1 MSNAQLFFSG
11 VISVAILYWAYR
23 YLRKGPGATTSPSL
37 QQSQDFI
44 LQENRRMF
52 EIFKLFKE
60 KIQAKCSSPHEETG
74 NCVHIGIL
82 HIGVKNIRDSVTD
95 RYIIAIPNYNPKKHG
110 YIFDHKYPFICVKY
124 AGGLSS
130 RSYYQH
136 LKDDWNRMTNNL
148 NKPFLSNAAPI
159 EIHKYNDVSKEF
171 QLLHFRQS
179 DRHDESVKVE
189 DNCFQCW
196 IHGPQSQANKKALK
210 NDETIA
216 PEAAK
221 LITKYEGAEE
231 SEKKSLLNTIVSK
244 FRSLRTISNSGS
256 YPTKQIEIKNPL
268 SDRIDFHV
276 SDPRLSVGSQGGQI
290 GAKQKNDND
299 VHIRIDEFSQEE
311 VGLEFEKLWGK
322 VMNQEGMKALSK
334 GNKAALKVKVQE
346 LFDASL

>member
-1 MSNAQLFFSG
+1 
-11 VISVAILYWAYR
+11 
-23 YLRKGPGATTSPSL
+23 
-37 QQSQDFI
+37 
-44 LQENRRMF
+44 MF

-110 YIFDHKYPFICVKY
+110 YIFDHKHPFIY
-124 AGGLSS
+124 AGFAGALSS
-130 RSYYQH
+130 QSCYRQ
-136 LKDDWNRMTNNL
+136 LQAGWNTMTINL
-148 NKPFLSNAAPI
+148 NKPFLLNATPI
-159 EIHKYNDVSKEF
+159 EIYKYISVSKKF
-171 QLLHFRQS
+171 QLFPFMQS

-189 DNCFQCW
+189 DNYFKCW
-196 IHGPQSQANKKALK
+196 LHGPQSQANRKALK

-256 YPTKQIEIKNPL
+256 YPTIQIEIKSP
-268 SDRIDFHV
+268 V
-276 SDPRLSVGSQGGQI
+276 SDLLDFPVSNPRLSIGNQGGQI

-299 VHIRIDEFSQEE
+299 VHIRIDEPSQEE
-311 VGLEFEKLWGK
+311 VGLEFNKLWGK
-322 VMNQEGMKALSK
+322 VMNEKGMKDLDK
-334 GNKAALKVKVQE
+334 EKKKALKSKVMKE